1 MGNFLLKTTSAFLS
15 HKSTPEQKN
24 HSQHLGRNSHD
35 TLCEFLIHGS
45 VFGIIVRIVE
55 SLPAKFVLEFVKN
68 CKVKRNILSVFVVWL
83 LRVYLEVGWVFLRTF
98 ANHVGAFACAA
109 GSLTLYT
116 RVVHA
121 AACRVHAC
129 VVFVVMLWMEV

>member
-1 MGNFLLKTTSAFLS
+1 MIKKHL
-15 HKSTPEQKN
+15 
-24 HSQHLGRNSHD
+24 QHLGRNSHD

-55 SLPAKFVLEFVKN
+55 SLPAKFVLKFVKN
-68 CKVKRNILSVFVVWL
+68 CKFKRNILSVFVVWL
-83 LRVYLEVGWVFLRTF
+83 LRVCLEVGWVFLRTF

-116 RVVHA
+116 CVVHA
-121 AACRVHAC
+121 AACGVHAC
-129 VVFVVMLWMEV
+129 VVSLLYYGCKFDRERCSPKIGCCSIFGGD